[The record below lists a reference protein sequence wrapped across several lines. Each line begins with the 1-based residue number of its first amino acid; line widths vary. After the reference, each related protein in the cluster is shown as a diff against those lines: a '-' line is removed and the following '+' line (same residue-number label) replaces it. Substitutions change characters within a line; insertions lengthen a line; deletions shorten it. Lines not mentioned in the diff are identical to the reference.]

1 MRLAALVLVLAVAAQ
16 LCASATLGEVP
27 VRAPARVGVG
37 WGGVGWGGGGGVG
50 GGTAVEWACREGLE
64 GVILG

>member
-37 WGGVGWGGGGGVG
+37 WGGGVG
-50 GGTAVEWACREGLE
+50 GGWGGALQLSGRVGRGWRG
-64 GVILG
+64 